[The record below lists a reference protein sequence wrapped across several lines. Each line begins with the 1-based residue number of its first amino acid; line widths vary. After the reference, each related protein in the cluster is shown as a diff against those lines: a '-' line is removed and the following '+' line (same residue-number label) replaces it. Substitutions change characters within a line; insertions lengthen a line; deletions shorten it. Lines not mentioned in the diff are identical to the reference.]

1 MQRWESVTIIGVG
14 LIGAS
19 IGLALRERELAR
31 AVVGVGRRTSTLRQ
45 ARQRG
50 AVTSTTTDLARGV
63 RDSQLILV
71 CTPVESIATFVLEAA
86 ANCPVGSIITDAGST
101 KVEIVGAV
109 DAALKSS
116 SNQAAFVG
124 SHPMAGSE
132 KTGPLHAQADLF
144 EGRVAVVTPSKQTKN
159 EAVEQVDRFWQLLGS
174 KVVHMSPQDHDR
186 SVAAI
191 SHMPHLV
198 ASALAAATPAE
209 DLPLASTGWLDTT
222 RIASGD
228 PDLWR
233 QILVENRSGVLKSLD
248 KFEKVLAAFRH
259 ALERDQ
265 QEKLLQLLEAGK
277 QRRDSL
283 GN

>member
-1 MQRWESVTIIGVG
+1 MQRWETVTIVGVG

-19 IGLALRERELAR
+19 IGLALRKRQLATT
-31 AVVGVGRRTSTLRQ
+31 VVGVGRRASSLRK
-45 ARQRG
+45 ARQIG
-50 AVTSTTTDLARGV
+50 AVTSTTTDLSRGV
-63 RDSQLILV
+63 RDAHLV
-71 CTPVESIATFVLEAA
+71 IICTPVERIATLALEASQHCQPDA
-86 ANCPVGSIITDAGST
+86 IITDAGST
-101 KVEIVGAV
+101 KLEIVRLVETG
-109 DAALKSS
+109 LKSS
-116 SNQAAFVG
+116 SRQIAFVG

-132 KTGPLHAQADLF
+132 KNGPEFGQANLF
-144 EGRVAVVTPSKQTKN
+144 EGRVTVVTPSKQSKGDSVD
-159 EAVEQVDRFWQLLGS
+159 EVERLWKLLGS
-174 KVVHMSPQDHDR
+174 KVVRMSPKDHDR

-198 ASALAAATPAE
+198 ASAIAAATPPE
-209 DLPLASTGWLDTT
+209 ELELASTGWLDTT

-228 PDLWR
+228 PELWR
-233 QILVENRSGVLKSLD
+233 QILIQNRGGVLKSLD
-248 KFEKVLAAFRH
+248 KFEKVLATFRQ

>member
-1 MQRWESVTIIGVG
+1 VGAG

-19 IGLALRERELAR
+19 IGLARRERTLAKS
-31 AVVGVGRRTSTLRQ
+31 VIGVGRRASTLRR

-50 AVTSTTTDLARGV
+50 AVTSTTTILSRGV
-63 RDSQLILV
+63 RDAQLIV
-71 CTPVESIATFVLEAA
+71 ICTPVERIATSVVEAA
-86 ANCPVGSIITDAGST
+86 AHCPAGAVITDAGST
-101 KVEIVGAV
+101 KLEIVRAV

-116 SNQAAFVG
+116 SNRVAFVG

-132 KTGPLHAQADLF
+132 KTGPAHAQADLF
-144 EGRVAVVTPSKQTKN
+144 EGRVAVVTPSRHSSH
-159 EAVEQVDRFWQLLGS
+159 EAVEQIERFWQLLGS
-174 KVVHMSPQDHDR
+174 KVVRMSPKDHDR

-198 ASALAAATPAE
+198 ASALAAATPE
-209 DLPLASTGWLDTT
+209 EELPLASTGWLDTT

-233 QILVENRSGVLKSLD
+233 QILVDNRGGVLKSLD
-248 KFEKVLAAFRH
+248 KFEKVLASFRH
-259 ALERDQ
+259 ALERDEHEQ
-265 QEKLLQLLEAGK
+265 LLQLLEAGK